1 MPLIS
6 IFLIG
11 AGYWAR
17 SDDIDQIMETLTIR
31 GGRKRIPSFALGRD
45 ALITVIRYS
54 KPGLY
59 YAIVNSDKEGQE
71 GCHWMSVYWQ
81 KSRTDPVKVRIVDSL
96 ATRQFVRLIQ
106 RECWVAGYEVI
117 GAEFMGWQRDGW
129 KCGFY
134 SIFNIFV
141 AMWSGEADIRRL
153 PVTKMPSA
161 FVDLSL
167 TIINRRRANRRDVTL
182 KTTQQIALLRGVVD
196 GLAEDIARRG

>member
-1 MPLIS
+1 
-6 IFLIG
+6 
-11 AGYWAR
+11 
-17 SDDIDQIMETLTIR
+17 
-31 GGRKRIPSFALGRD
+31 
-45 ALITVIRYS
+45 
-54 KPGLY
+54 
-59 YAIVNSDKEGQE
+59 
-71 GCHWMSVYWQ
+71 
-81 KSRTDPVKVRIVDSL
+81 
-96 ATRQFVRLIQ
+96 
-106 RECWVAGYEVI
+106 
-117 GAEFMGWQRDGW
+117 MGWQRDGW

-153 PVTKMPSA
+153 PVTTMPSA